1 MAAEDDD
8 DEEDA
13 VDDII
18 AICGM
23 VYYRLSESRR
33 VDVLLL
39 FLFLVLSLFEGLLVD
54 GVEFHL
60 VSKKRRTTNQLVR
73 CSPMKL
79 QNSGEI
85 NNDVSS

>member
-60 VSKKRRTTNQLVR
+60 VQKKKNDDQLVV
-73 CSPMKL
+73 CSIPEK
-79 QNSGEI
+79 
-85 NNDVSS
+85 